1 MRHLALIIIAAAALA
16 FPLGS
21 AAQGSIENALNAF
34 VDSKTGVEILSSQG
48 ANANDQGKKCT
59 TQTYEFEVD
68 RNNTQWKQLL
78 KAFNTDEK
86 NAYSVFTKNNGTT
99 DQSTT
104 RIAFGPDPANSNNVI
119 TFGSHLG
126 HNYRVLLFHDPADE
140 YWRTCYA
147 LAWYESDED
156 SKKFHGYAY
165 KIYSRDPRHAGNEQQ
180 QTTVAMLNDGS
191 VVQYDNTTGRS
202 TIMQAGTSHDDND
215 DIKSSTDF
223 LARFNNM
230 RALYMKN
237 NKKGNISADKL
248 PIMTSIVN
256 KIISMCKQYGKML
269 NADEKQVVVN
279 TLHSMQQDCEDI
291 GLNGMLGLAAKY
303 LK

>member
-21 AAQGSIENALNAF
+21 AAQGNIENALNAF
-34 VDSKTGVEILSSQG
+34 VDSKTGVDILSSQG

-104 RIAFGPDPANSNNVI
+104 KIAFGPDPANSNNAI

-191 VVQYDNTTGRS
+191 VVQYDNDTGRS

-215 DIKSSTDF
+215 NIKSSTDF

-230 RALYMKN
+230 RALFLKYN
-237 NKKGNISADKL
+237 NPKKTDINKL
-248 PIMTSIVN
+248 PMLTSIVN
-256 KIISMCKQYGKML
+256 KMMVLCKQYGKLL
-269 NADEKQVVVN
+269 NSDEKRVVSDMLGN
-279 TLHSMQQDCEDI
+279 MQQDCEDI
-291 GLNGMLGLAAKY
+291 GLNGMVGLAIKY